1 MNALIAGLVF
11 LIMVSVII
19 YILMLAGRL
28 VKAVEEIANK
38 LSD

>member
-19 YILMLAGRL
+19 YILILAGRL
-28 VKAVEEIANK
+28 AKAVEKITNK
-38 LSD
+38 LGD

>member
-19 YILMLAGRL
+19 YILILAGRL
-28 VKAVEEIANK
+28 AKAVEKIANK
-38 LSD
+38 LGD